1 MLIINTYLHIIR
13 IVACSAMIAFLNVGI
28 LPAQYNADV
37 MKAVYIEKITRFI
50 DWPAAGSE
58 KDSTVFVI
66 GVYEDSKFYSALD
79 DVFKGK
85 KIKDKKVFVNK
96 ITTPNQLN
104 SCDICYFSGKDI
116 SELKKFVKEANN
128 NGVLTISEYNG
139 FGEAGIHINFYLEDD
154 KLKFEINKESTDQG
168 KFRISSLLLK
178 SAKIIQ

>member
-1 MLIINTYLHIIR
+1 MLVIKKYLCVIR
-13 IVACSAMIAFLNVGI
+13 IIACSFLISFLDIGI
-28 LPAQYNADV
+28 LPAQYSAEA

-66 GVYEDSKFYSALD
+66 GVYEDSKFYGALD

-85 KIKDKKVFVNK
+85 KIKEKKVIIKK
-96 ITTPNQLN
+96 ISGPNQLN

-116 SELKKFVKEANN
+116 SEVKMFVKEAND
-128 NGVLTISEYNG
+128 NGVLIISEYNG

-168 KFRISSLLLK
+168 KFRISSLLFK
-178 SAKIIQ
+178 NAKIIQ